1 MRKLDFYP
9 RLALRSLRLNGKFYL
24 PYLLSGVVSAAML
37 YDILFLN
44 MNTGVARL
52 KGANAVQGLLG
63 FGALIVALF
72 SFALICYT
80 NGFLMKRRQKELGL
94 YNILGMEKRHLA
106 RLLFWETVYS
116 ALICILG
123 GLLLGILLSKL
134 FLLLL
139 CAIIR
144 TSVPF
149 GFEVPGEAVLYTAVV
164 FGGIYLFTFLLN
176 LFRLGRVRPIE
187 LLKGSETGER
197 EPRTKWLLALMGFVT
212 MAAGYYLSVTVQDPL
227 RALGIFFI
235 AVMLVIIGTYCLF
248 IAGSI
253 WVLKALR
260 KNKKFYYQPR
270 HFTNLSGMLHR
281 MKRNGAGLATI
292 CILSTMV
299 LVTISTTLCLYAGAD
314 RVIGSLYGREVQTYV
329 FGGGPENR
337 EKVMAVYEQ
346 VLRERGVEGRNLTAF
361 CAYADEP
368 EYNWRTAAAP
378 YFDRGV
384 TEEVLG
390 DPSGQV
396 FLTYVGCDVDKDA
409 NTYELRL
416 ALESG
421 VNDLCSD
428 PAFAYDRTFTD
439 DGRGDRFDY
448 WSSLGGFFFIGLFLG
463 SLFLM
468 AAVLIVYYKQV
479 SEGYEDVRSFQIMQQ
494 VGMAQ
499 SEVKATIQTQIMS
512 VFFLPLL
519 VAACHTA
526 GAFPMTEKLIALFG
540 LSNQRLFLLC
550 SAVTLLIF
558 ALVYYLVYR
567 LTAREYYR
575 IVKR

>member
-1 MRKLDFYP
+1 MRKFGFYP
-9 RLALRSLRLNGKFYL
+9 KLAARSLRLNGKFYL
-24 PYLLSGVVSAAML
+24 PYLLSGVISAAML
-37 YDILFLN
+37 YDILFLG
-44 MNTGVARL
+44 MNTGIAHSSVSA
-52 KGANAVQGLLG
+52 LLG
-63 FGALIVALF
+63 FGALVVALF
-72 SFALICYT
+72 SLALILYT

-94 YNILGMEKRHLA
+94 YNILGMEKRHMA
-106 RLLFWETVYS
+106 RLLFWEGVYT
-116 ALICILG
+116 ALICIGG

-149 GFEVPGEAVLYTAVV
+149 GFEVPGEAVLYTAVA

-176 LFRLGRVRPIE
+176 LFRLGRVKPIE

-197 EPRTKWLLALMGFVT
+197 EPRTKWLLALVGVVT
-212 MAAGYYLSVTVQDPL
+212 MVAGYYLSVTVQDPL

-235 AVMLVIIGTYCLF
+235 AVMLVIVGTYCLF

-260 KNKKFYYQPR
+260 RNKKFYYQPR
-270 HFTNLSGMLHR
+270 HFTAVSGMLHR
-281 MKRNGAGLATI
+281 MKRNAAGLATI

-314 RVIGSLYGREVQTYV
+314 QLIGSLYGQDVQTYV

-337 EKVMAVYEQ
+337 EKVMAAYER
-346 VLRERGVEGRNLTAF
+346 VLRERGIEGKNLTAF

-368 EYNWRTAAAP
+368 EYNMRTAAAP

-384 TEEVLG
+384 TDEVLG
-390 DPSGQV
+390 NPAGEV
-396 FLTYVGCDVDKDA
+396 FFTYVGCDVGEDV
-409 NTYELRL
+409 NTYELGM
-416 ALESG
+416 ALESALY
-421 VNDLCSD
+421 DLCSD
-428 PAFAYDRTFTD
+428 PTFVYDRLFTD
-439 DGRGDRFDY
+439 DGRGNRFDY

-479 SEGYEDVRSFQIMQQ
+479 SEGYEDAQSFNIMQQ
-494 VGMAQ
+494 VGMTEP
-499 SEVKATIQTQIMS
+499 EVKTTIRTQIMS

-526 GAFPMTEKLIALFG
+526 GAFPMTRRILLLFG
-540 LSNQRLFLLC
+540 LSNTGLFVLC
-550 SAVTLLIF
+550 SGLTLLIF
-558 ALVYYLVYR
+558 ALVYYGIYR

-575 IVKR
+575 IVRR